1 MTALRAIAAELDRR
15 QALLS
20 RSGWAALALLLLCL
34 AAMTVDPRLIRGVSV
49 WTKPAKFAGS
59 FVPWFW
65 TLAWAWG
72 VLAPE
77 LRQGRVARAALWTT
91 LGAGWFELGWITLRA
106 ALGLPSHFATD
117 PLGQAM
123 YTLMGIG
130 AVALVVA
137 AAVLGVLVLA
147 RSAPRQERTWVFA
160 VGWGLVLAGTLGL
173 LTGATISGHDGPYVG
188 ATPLDGS
195 AFPPFFW
202 SRDGGDLRVAHFIGI
217 HAMQALPALAL
228 LGASLPMIAFAAVAW
243 AATTLAALAAA
254 LAGLPLSP

>member
-1 MTALRAIAAELDRR
+1 MTAVRAILAELDRR
-15 QALLS
+15 QPLLA
-20 RSGWAALALLLLCL
+20 RSGWAALALLAVCL
-34 AAMTVDPRLIRGVSV
+34 VAMALDPRLIRGVSV
-49 WTKPAKFAGS
+49 WTKPAKFAAS
-59 FVPWFW
+59 FVVWFW

-72 VLAPE
+72 VLAPA
-77 LRQGRVARAALWTT
+77 LRPGGVARAVLWTT
-91 LGAGWFELGWITLRA
+91 LGAGWFELGWITARG

-117 PLGQAM
+117 PVAQAM

-137 AAVLGVLVLA
+137 ATVLGVLVLA
-147 RSAPRQERTWVFA
+147 RPAPGQERAWVFA
-160 VGWGLVLAGTLGL
+160 VGWGLVLAGALGL

-195 AFPPFFW
+195 AFPPFLW
-202 SRDGGDLRVAHFIGI
+202 SREGGDLRVAHFIGI

-228 LGASLPMIAFAAVAW
+228 LGASVPVIALGAAAW
-243 AATTLAALAAA
+243 TAATLAALAAA